1 LLQTFRYLKDKIPK
15 NLPAGNLLSSRHIQV
30 NNKGASQN
38 LPLIMLRWASLAVT
52 YYSYHHNN
60 LSIPKIWE
68 APFNFKYTLRQKTN
82 MGNLIT
88 LDQGYPCSK
97 GFLASKDFLL
107 ATYSY
112 VQWTAEL
119 RIWTYE
125 FETELGNISEYE
137 SGGGVEV
144 SSFNKKEA
152 EVLVLLSL

>member
-1 LLQTFRYLKDKIPK
+1 
-15 NLPAGNLLSSRHIQV
+15 
-30 NNKGASQN
+30 
-38 LPLIMLRWASLAVT
+38 
-52 YYSYHHNN
+52 
-60 LSIPKIWE
+60 
-68 APFNFKYTLRQKTN
+68 

-107 ATYSY
+107 ATFSY

-137 SGGGVEV
+137 SGGGGVEV